1 MAKNYKYSFKL
12 YSSWNYENELE
23 DLNKYS
29 ERGWQLVKDGMFHR
43 KFVKNENIRYRY
55 QMDFRR
61 IEDKG
66 RYIETFREQGWEY
79 VDSNFNVCHFFR
91 KIYDPSLPEEEY
103 EIFTD
108 RESLHEMNN
117 RWARIAF
124 VACIFFGIMALLPGI
139 KMIKTPSVF
148 LLLNFITNMVVFIV
162 LLRGFLIMRNPESKK
177 NRRGDSIFITVFL
190 AAVILGAS
198 GSIFLMTSRTEG
210 FPLVL
215 VEAATCGL
223 PIVAF
228 DCPCGPRNVLDGN
241 SGLLIP
247 YEDDDAYVAAVQQL
261 MSNIAL
267 RQKMGEDSK
276 RDIVRFSQESVM
288 QRWLHLFSSDNSAYE
303 QPEERL

>member
-198 GSIFLMTSRTEG
+198 GSIFLTIKRPNFQGEWISESDEVSIDNDQFVDFEVNYPDNYYLDLGIVSKKPITFKVVNENGESVYNITESD
-210 FPLVL
+210 FH
-215 VEAATCGL
+215 
-223 PIVAF
+223 
-228 DCPCGPRNVLDGN
+228 
-241 SGLLIP
+241 
-247 YEDDDAYVAAVQQL
+247 EDDIRLNLKKGRYY
-261 MSNIAL
+261 
-267 RQKMGEDSK
+267 
-276 RDIVRFSQESVM
+276 FSMTCETSYHLSCE
-288 QRWLHLFSSDNSAYE
+288 LH
-303 QPEERL
+303 